1 MATPILATKLYIPPP
16 RPRVVLRPRLIER
29 LNEGLQR
36 KLTLISASAGF
47 GKTTLVS
54 EWVAGCGQPVA
65 WLSLDEGDNDP
76 ASFLTYLVAALQT
89 LALSEVEGLAPDL
102 GAGLL
107 AILQTPQPPSTE
119 SLLTILLNEI
129 TTIPDNFVLV
139 LDDYHVLDS
148 KPVDEALTFLLE
160 HLPPQ
165 MHLVI
170 ATREDPDLP
179 LARLRARGQMTELRL
194 ADLRFTPA
202 EAAEFLGQVMG
213 LNLAAEDIAA
223 LEARTE
229 GWIAGL
235 QMAALSMRDHEDV
248 AEFIKG
254 FSGTNRYI
262 LDYLL
267 EEVMAGQPPEIQHF
281 LLYTSILERLT
292 AGLCDA
298 VLANDEGVQG
308 KGNDRSTVPESL
320 SVGQS
325 ASILKYLER
334 ANLFLVPLDDE
345 RIWYR
350 YHHLFADLLRTQL
363 LSSLGAQGVAQLHVR
378 AADWHAQNGSILEAI
393 DHASRASDDE
403 RVEHLISQ
411 NYMEMMN
418 RGEQSWIRSW
428 ISQLS
433 RELVYRRP
441 WLCIYEAYSHSFF
454 GELDEADLL
463 LEAAEKRIR
472 SEISAPDAR
481 SMQGYLAFV
490 RSRVTAMRGDIHRAI
505 QLCLAAHGSFD
516 AGDLAMGLDTGMTLG
531 YEYFIAGDYGNA
543 SPLLNETIRLG
554 ITAGSILNTVPT
566 YCVMARLVGVQG
578 RLSKSYDLYQAA
590 AQFVAKAS
598 GQHLGAQ
605 ALIEVGMADVLC
617 ERNDLDGALAHLKQ
631 GLDLMPWWGKADDF
645 ILAYITLARIH
656 LAQANKSDAL
666 AAVEKAIGLVQTR
679 GVFSEARHAVE
690 IAQVKLW
697 LAQADLQA
705 ASRWAASQEKPL
717 SPDDPFRFENEL
729 ARIAQGRILIAQNKP
744 GKAIGLLSHLEEIA
758 RSDGRMG
765 RLLEI
770 MILKALAIQR
780 MGNTAQA
787 DIALTKCLTLAEPE
801 GYLRIFLDEGEPM
814 RLLISDFR
822 LQIEKHPRHAAGED
836 MEGMKAYTAQL
847 LAAFC
852 KSPDTRAQK
861 STIQNLLVPGSLQ
874 GKSEILPEPLSE
886 RELEV
891 LKLLRTDLNGPE
903 IAHECMVSLSTVR
916 THTQNIYAKLGV
928 NNRRAAV
935 RRAEEL
941 DLF

>member
-1 MATPILATKLYIPPP
+1 MSEPLLFTKLYIPSP
-16 RPRVVLRPRLIER
+16 RPNLVRRPRLIDR
-29 LNEGLQR
+29 LNEGMAADCR
-36 KLTLISASAGF
+36 LTLISAPAGF
-47 GKTTLVS
+47 GKSTLVS
-54 EWVAGCGQPVA
+54 DWVAGCGRPVA
-65 WLSLDEGDNDP
+65 WLSLDEGDSDP
-76 ASFLTYLVAALQT
+76 ARFITYLIRALQVVQ
-89 LALSEVEGLAPDL
+89 SGIGE
-102 GAGLL
+102 GLL
-107 AILQTPQPPSTE
+107 ATLQSPQPLQIE
-119 SLLTILLNEI
+119 TILTLLLNGI
-129 TTIPDNFVLV
+129 STFPGNFLLV
-139 LDDYHVLDS
+139 LDDYHSIDS
-148 KPVDEALTFLLE
+148 RPVDQSLAFIIE
-160 HLPPQ
+160 HQLPQ
-165 MHLVI
+165 MHLLI

-179 LARLRARGQMTELRL
+179 LARLRARGQCIELRA
-194 ADLRFTPA
+194 ADLRFTPT
-202 EAAEFLGQVMG
+202 EATEFLTRVMG
-213 LNLAAEDIAA
+213 LDLSETDVAA

-248 AEFIKG
+248 AGFIKG

-308 KGNDRSTVPESL
+308 KGNDRSTVPESP

-325 ASILKYLER
+325 ASVLKYLER

-350 YHHLFADLLRTQL
+350 YHHLFADLLQTQL

-393 DHASRASDDE
+393 QHASMASDDE
-403 RVEHLISQ
+403 RVEHLITQ

-472 SEISAPDAR
+472 SGIPAPDAR
-481 SMQGYLAFV
+481 SMEGYLAFV

-505 QLCLAAHGSFD
+505 QLCLAAHGSFE

-531 YEYFIAGDYGNA
+531 YEYFMAGDYGNA
-543 SPLLNETIRLG
+543 IPLLDETIRLG
-554 ITAGSILNTVPT
+554 MTAGSILNTVPT
-566 YCVMARLVGVQG
+566 YCVMARLDGVQG
-578 RLSKSYDLYQAA
+578 LLRKSYDLYQAA
-590 AQFVAKAS
+590 AQYVAKAS

-617 ERNDLDGALAHLKQ
+617 ERNNLNGALVHLKQ

-656 LAQANKSDAL
+656 LAQANKSEAL

-697 LAQADLQA
+697 LAQGDLQA
-705 ASRWAASQEKPL
+705 ASRWAASQEKHL
-717 SPDDPFRFENEL
+717 RSDDPFRFENEL
-729 ARIAQGRILIAQNKP
+729 AGIAQGRVLIAQNKP
-744 GKAIGLLSHLEEIA
+744 SKAISLLSYLEEAA
-758 RSDGRMG
+758 RSNGRMG

-770 MILKALAIQR
+770 MILKALAMQR

-822 LQIEKHPRHAAGED
+822 SRIVKHPRHAAGED

-847 LAAFC
+847 LAAFS
-852 KSPDTRAQK
+852 KSPDARTQK
-861 STIQNLLVPGSLQ
+861 STIQNPTSLRFGDYSLQ
-874 GKSEILPEPLSE
+874 SEILPEPLSE

-903 IAHECMVSLSTVR
+903 IARECMVSLSTVR

-941 DLF
+941 GLL